1 MPTATVLECKSGS
14 IAEKKRLVCESDF
27 ITIRQKTAQ
36 PSVYKQIIS
45 KRSKLTNFA
54 PKILLCA
61 GRGVLSIRNANIVSD
76 DKTSE
81 F

>member
-1 MPTATVLECKSGS
+1 M
-14 IAEKKRLVCESDF
+14 
-27 ITIRQKTAQ
+27 
-36 PSVYKQIIS
+36 YKQIIS
-45 KRSKLTNFA
+45 KRSKLKNFA

-61 GRGVLSIRNANIVSD
+61 GRGVLSIINANIVSD